1 MRGRYILDLKFMAI
15 REIEDD
21 LYVDE
26 HKALYSKLIK
36 FTDSPILRLDND
48 QYLCDVVTVNYAVI
62 DGSEVRIL
70 DINPI
75 IDTINVVIV
84 EDNVLLDYHV
94 ENLKLLGFTLD
105 SKPIL
110 EYNV

>member
-15 REIEDD
+15 REIEDK

-48 QYLCDVVTVNYAVI
+48 QYLCDVVTYAVI
-62 DGSEVRIL
+62 DGSEVRIF

-75 IDTINVVIV
+75 IDTINVVRV